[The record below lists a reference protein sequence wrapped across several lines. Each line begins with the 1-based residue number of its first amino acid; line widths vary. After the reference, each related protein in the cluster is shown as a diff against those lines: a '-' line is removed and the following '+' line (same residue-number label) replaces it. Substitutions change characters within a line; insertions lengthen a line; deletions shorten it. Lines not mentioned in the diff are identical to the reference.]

1 MHESSWAMD
10 QQMSEPMESRYYHF
24 CALRN
29 LGEGIT
35 HYNDG
40 VIMSSYPV
48 DHTDF
53 YDRIRTTVAS
63 NLDPPCSSGQI
74 VILSLTPLDRQ

>member
-1 MHESSWAMD
+1 
-10 QQMSEPMESRYYHF
+10 MSNSGESRYYHF

-29 LGEGIT
+29 LDKGVT

-40 VIMSSYPV
+40 VIMSNYPV
-48 DHTDF
+48 DYPGF
-53 YDRIRTTVAS
+53 YDSIRTSVAS
-63 NLDPPCSSGQI
+63 AMNPPCSSGQI